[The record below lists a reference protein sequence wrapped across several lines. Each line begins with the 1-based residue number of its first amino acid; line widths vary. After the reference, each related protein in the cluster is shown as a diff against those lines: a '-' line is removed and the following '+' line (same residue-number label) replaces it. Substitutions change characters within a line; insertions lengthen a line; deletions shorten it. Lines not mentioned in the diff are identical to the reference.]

1 MRYLIVLCCS
11 TGLLLVACGS
21 DNDKA
26 AQRPAA
32 VIRVGD
38 VEFTRAAV
46 IKTVSDLWPVGDI
59 YGGKKLKPPRYAA
72 CLRVRLTK
80 TKRQLAFAKRYC
92 RELYESHE
100 QFAVSHLIQD
110 AWVRLEARARGI
122 EPTRA
127 ELERLYQRQLRSLP
141 PAAVRRARRSDQ
153 ARQGILQFVQANE
166 RNQRLA
172 KALKTTPD
180 QLNQTL
186 ARLYRDRTH
195 CARRY
200 RAGGY
205 PECTGTLP
213 GQ

>member
-1 MRYLIVLCCS
+1 MRHLIVLCCS
-11 TGLLLVACGS
+11 ICLLLAACGGEGEET
-21 DNDKA
+21 
-26 AQRPAA
+26 AQRPDA

-59 YGGKKLKPPRYAA
+59 YGGRKLKPPRYSA

-100 QFAVSHLIQD
+100 QFAVGHLIQD

-141 PAAVRRARRSDQ
+141 SAAVRRARHSDR
-153 ARQGILQFVQANE
+153 ARQAILQFVRVNE
-166 RNQRLA
+166 RNRRLA

-200 RAGGY
+200 RVGGY

-213 GQ
+213 AQ